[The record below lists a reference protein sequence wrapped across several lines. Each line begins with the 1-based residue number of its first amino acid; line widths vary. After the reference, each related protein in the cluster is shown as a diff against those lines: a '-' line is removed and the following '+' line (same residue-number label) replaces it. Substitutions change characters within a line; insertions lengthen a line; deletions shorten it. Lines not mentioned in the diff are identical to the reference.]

1 MTEVKLN
8 ADPLVWGHGPK
19 EFAMFLE
26 PTCPF
31 SAKAFGKI
39 DELLAKAGADK
50 ISVKVHL
57 HSQPWHMYS
66 GVITRAILAA
76 STLDGGKETARA
88 VMNAIYARRDDYEFE
103 DHAGGSNMDATPNQ
117 IIERIKQ
124 HSDVDVA
131 EAFAIPA
138 LTQPVKN
145 HTRFA
150 RQNGI
155 HVSPTFMVDGL
166 IAPSIGSGDEVE
178 SWMEELGLS

>member
-1 MTEVKLN
+1 MAEMNLN
-8 ADPLVWGHGPK
+8 ADPLVWGHGPI

-39 DELLAKAGADK
+39 DELLVKAGADK
-50 ISVKVHL
+50 ISLKVYL

-66 GVITRAILAA
+66 GVITRAIIAA
-76 STLDGGKETARA
+76 STLNGGKETARA
-88 VMNAIYARRDDYEFE
+88 VMNAVYAHRDDYEFD
-103 DHAGGSNMDATPNQ
+103 DHASGSNMDATPSQ
-117 IIERIKQ
+117 ILERIKKD
-124 HSDVDVA
+124 SDVDVA

-155 HVSPTFMVDGL
+155 HVSPTFMIDGL

-178 SWMEELGLS
+178 SWMEQMGLS